1 MDLNEYAFSEALIA
15 LLKGIVNEAS
25 DVRIWNTILEQQVY
39 IEDYVSK
46 IGLQLI
52 ISNQDGYAYLTQID
66 YREEQKPLPR
76 LITKR
81 QLKYLTS
88 LILVLLRKELIEMNK
103 NSDLGRYVISKTSI
117 IEKVL
122 PYLKDTNDEAKQ
134 QKEIETEINAIEK
147 MGFIRLIKNSNDDY
161 EIIPLLRTFI
171 DAQWLQDFDEKLK
184 AYIDYAK
191 GDSETGEIAD
201 E

>member
-88 LILVLLRKELIEMNK
+88 LTLVLLRKELIEMNK

-134 QKEIETEINAIEK
+134 RKEIETEINAIEK

-191 GDSETGEIAD
+191 RDSETGEIAD

>member
-103 NSDLGRYVISKTSI
+103 NSELGRYVISKTSI

-134 QKEIETEINAIEK
+134 RKEIETEINAIEK

>member
-1 MDLNEYAFSEALIA
+1 MDLNEYEFSEALIA

-52 ISNQDGYAYLTQID
+52 ISNQDGYAYLKQID

-134 QKEIETEINAIEK
+134 RKEIETEINAIEK

-171 DAQWLQDFDEKLK
+171 EVQWLQDFDEKLK

>member
-1 MDLNEYAFSEALIA
+1 MDLNEYAFSEAFIA

-88 LILVLLRKELIEMNK
+88 LTLVLLRKELIEMNK

-134 QKEIETEINAIEK
+134 RKEIETEINAIEK

>member
-103 NSDLGRYVISKTSI
+103 NSELGRYVISKTSI

-134 QKEIETEINAIEK
+134 RKEIETEINAIEK

-171 DAQWLQDFDEKLK
+171 EAQWLQDFDEKLK
-184 AYIDYAK
+184 TYIDYAK

>member
-1 MDLNEYAFSEALIA
+1 MDLNEYAFSEALIV

-76 LITKR
+76 LVTKR

-103 NSDLGRYVISKTSI
+103 NSELGRYVISKTSI

-134 QKEIETEINAIEK
+134 RKEIETEINAIEK

>member
-25 DVRIWNTILEQQVY
+25 DVRIWNMILEQQVY

-88 LILVLLRKELIEMNK
+88 LTLVLLRKELIEMNK

-134 QKEIETEINAIEK
+134 RKEIETEINAIEK

>member
-184 AYIDYAK
+184 TYIDYAK

>member
-76 LITKR
+76 LVTKR

-184 AYIDYAK
+184 TYIDYAK

>member
-88 LILVLLRKELIEMNK
+88 LILVLLRKEVIEMNK

-134 QKEIETEINAIEK
+134 RKEIETEINAIEK

-171 DAQWLQDFDEKLK
+171 DAQWLHDFDEKLK
-184 AYIDYAK
+184 TYIDYAK

>member
-52 ISNQDGYAYLTQID
+52 ISNQDGYAYLTKID

-103 NSDLGRYVISKTSI
+103 NSELGRYVISKTSI

-134 QKEIETEINAIEK
+134 RKEIETEINAIEK

>member
-39 IEDYVSK
+39 IEDYFSK

-134 QKEIETEINAIEK
+134 RKEIETEINAIEK

-171 DAQWLQDFDEKLK
+171 EAQWLQDFDEKLK
-184 AYIDYAK
+184 TYIDYAK

>member
-1 MDLNEYAFSEALIA
+1 MDINEYAFSEAVIA
-15 LLKGIVNEAS
+15 LLKGVVNEAS

-39 IEDYVSK
+39 IEDYFSK

-122 PYLKDTNDEAKQ
+122 PYLKNTNDEAKQ
-134 QKEIETEINAIEK
+134 RKEIEAEINAIEK

-171 DAQWLQDFDEKLK
+171 EAQWLQDFDEKLK
-184 AYIDYAK
+184 TYIDYAK

>member
-52 ISNQDGYAYLTQID
+52 ISNQDGYAYLTKID
-66 YREEQKPLPR
+66 YREEQKPLPI
-76 LITKR
+76 LITNR

-88 LILVLLRKELIEMNK
+88 LTLVLLRKELIEMNK
-103 NSDLGRYVISKTSI
+103 HSDLGRYVISKTSI

-134 QKEIETEINAIEK
+134 RKEIETEINAIEK

>member
-39 IEDYVSK
+39 IEDYFSK

-134 QKEIETEINAIEK
+134 RKEIETEINAIEK

-161 EIIPLLRTFI
+161 EIISLLRTFI
-171 DAQWLQDFDEKLK
+171 EAQWLQDFDEKLK
-184 AYIDYAK
+184 TYIDYAK

>member
-1 MDLNEYAFSEALIA
+1 MDINEYAFSEAVIA
-15 LLKGIVNEAS
+15 LLKGVVNEAS

-52 ISNQDGYAYLTQID
+52 ISTQDGYAYLKQID
-66 YREEQKPLPR
+66 YGEEQKPLPR
-76 LITKR
+76 LMTKR

-88 LILVLLRKELIEMNK
+88 LILVLLRKELIELNK
-103 NSDLGRYVISKTSI
+103 NSDSGRYVISKASI

-122 PYLKDTNDEAKQ
+122 PYLKNTNDEAKQ
-134 QKEIETEINAIEK
+134 RKEIEAEINAIE
-147 MGFIRLIKNSNDDY
+147 
-161 EIIPLLRTFI
+161 
-171 DAQWLQDFDEKLK
+171 K

-191 GDSETGEIAD
+191 RDSETGEIAD

>member
-52 ISNQDGYAYLTQID
+52 ISTQDGYAYLKQID
-66 YREEQKPLPR
+66 YGEEQKPLPR
-76 LITKR
+76 LMTKR

-103 NSDLGRYVISKTSI
+103 NSELGRYVISKTSI

-134 QKEIETEINAIEK
+134 RKEIETEINAIEK